1 LEVNDLQSQNVQQNN
16 DQEIVEEKENFQVN
30 TDQVQENNFSN
41 FENVSA
47 SETQNKNN
55 DIFSFDEN
63 GVQRKEDIANEVD
76 KMLNQINN

>member
-1 LEVNDLQSQNVQQNN
+1 MEVNDLQSQNVQQNN

>member
-1 LEVNDLQSQNVQQNN
+1 LQVNDLQSQNVQQNN

>member
-1 LEVNDLQSQNVQQNN
+1 LQVNDLQSQNVQQNN
-16 DQEIVEEKENFQVN
+16 EQVIVEEKENFQVN
-30 TDQVQENNFSN
+30 TDQVHENNFSN